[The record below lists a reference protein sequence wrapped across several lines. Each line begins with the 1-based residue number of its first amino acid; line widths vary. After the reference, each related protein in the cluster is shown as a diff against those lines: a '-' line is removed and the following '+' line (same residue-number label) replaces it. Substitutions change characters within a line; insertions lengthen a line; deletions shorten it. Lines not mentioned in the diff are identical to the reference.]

1 MEADPKKPIK
11 IVAISD
17 THNGHNSVTIPLCDI
32 LIHAGDES
40 YRGRKEEIEAFA
52 RWFDKQAAK
61 HLVWIPGNH
70 SLGVEAQWPGSKSWL
85 SDISPRT
92 HVLMNSDVTLE
103 GVKIW
108 GSPVTPWF
116 HDWAWNEVRGQAI
129 KKYWD
134 MIPADTSIV
143 VTHGPPHGILDVV
156 SPGTLRED
164 HVGCEDLMAALL
176 RIKPK
181 VHIFGHIHEGYGRQ
195 QFMDTLYLNASIMDE
210 YYDPVNLPHEFEL

>member
-1 MEADPKKPIK
+1 MSNLK

-17 THNGHNSVTIPLCDI
+17 THNSHNSVKIPECDI

-40 YRGRKEEIEAFA
+40 FRGHKKETEDFA
-52 RWFDKQAAK
+52 KWFDKQPAK

-70 SLGVEAQWPGSKSWL
+70 SVNIEAHWPSSKHWMA
-85 SDISPRT
+85 DISPRANI
-92 HVLMNSDVTLE
+92 LMHSDVTLE
-103 GVKIW
+103 GLKIW

-116 HDWAWNEVRGQAI
+116 HDWAWNEARGPAI

-143 VTHGPPHGILDVV
+143 VTHGPPFGMLDEVN
-156 SPGTLRED
+156 GGM
-164 HVGCEDLMAALL
+164 HVGCEELMDAML

-181 VHIFGHIHEGYGRQ
+181 VHIFGHIHEGYGQ
-195 QFMDTLYLNASIMDE
+195 KQFKDTLYVNASIMTQH
-210 YYDPVNLPHEFEL
+210 YDPENQPIVINL

>member
-1 MEADPKKPIK
+1 MK

-17 THNGHNSVTIPLCDI
+17 THNGHNSVTIPECDI

-40 YRGRKEEIEAFA
+40 YGGKKPEIEAFA
-52 RWFDKQAAK
+52 KWFDVQPAK

-70 SLGVEAQWPGSKSWL
+70 SLAVERHWPGSARWL
-85 SDISPRT
+85 KDISPRT
-92 HVLMNSDVTLE
+92 NILMNSDVTLE
-103 GVKIW
+103 GLKIW

-116 HDWAWNEVRGQAI
+116 HDWAWNVHRGAAI

-143 VTHGPPHGILDVV
+143 VTHGPPHGILDKV
-156 SPGTLRED
+156 SPGTLHED
-164 HVGCEDLMAALL
+164 SVGCKDLMEAML

-181 VHIFGHIHEGYGRQ
+181 VHIFGHIHEGYGQ
-195 QFMDTLYLNASIMDE
+195 QQGMYTTFVNAAIMDE
-210 YYDPVNLPHEFEL
+210 HYDPLNLPIVIDL

>member
-1 MEADPKKPIK
+1 MK

-17 THNGHNSVTIPLCDI
+17 THNGHNSVEIPPCDI

-40 YRGRKEEIEAFA
+40 YRGKKEEIEAFA
-52 RWFDKQAAK
+52 KWFDKQPAK

-70 SLGVEAQWPGSKSWL
+70 SLGVEKHWPSSKHWL
-85 SDISPRT
+85 QDLSPRT
-92 HVLMNSDVTLE
+92 NILMNSDVTLE

-116 HDWAWNEVRGQAI
+116 HDWAWNVIRGTHI

-143 VTHGPPHGILDVV
+143 VTHGPPHGILDIV
-156 SPGTLRED
+156 SGGGNVGCQDLREA
-164 HVGCEDLMAALL
+164 ML

-181 VHIFGHIHEGYGRQ
+181 LHIFGHIHEGYGVYP
-195 QFMDTLYLNASIMDE
+195 FNGTTYVNASIMNE
-210 YYDPVNLPHEFEL
+210 YYEPVNSSLEFEL

>member
-1 MEADPKKPIK
+1 MEANPKPPIK

-17 THNGHNSVTIPLCDI
+17 THNAHDKVVIPPCDI

-40 YRGRKEEIEAFA
+40 FRGRKEEIEAFA
-52 RWFDKQAAK
+52 AWFDKQPAK

-70 SLGVEAQWPGSKSWL
+70 SLGVEKHWPSSKYWL

-92 HVLMNSDVTLE
+92 NILMNSDVTLE
-103 GVKIW
+103 GLKIW

-116 HDWAWNEVRGQAI
+116 HDWAWNVWRGEAI

-134 MIPADTSIV
+134 MIPVDTSIV
-143 VTHGPPHGILDVV
+143 VTHGPPFGILDRVDNE
-156 SPGTLRED
+156 SGN
-164 HVGCEDLMAALL
+164 VGCQDLMDAML

-181 VHIFGHIHEGYGRQ
+181 LHIFGHIHEGSGMQY
-195 QFMDTLYLNASIMDE
+195 FMDTMYINASIMDE
-210 YYDPVNLPHEFEL
+210 DYEPVNPPREFDL

>member
-1 MEADPKKPIK
+1 MK

-17 THNGHNSVTIPLCDI
+17 THNSHTAVKIPECDI

-40 YRGRKEEIEAFA
+40 YRGLQHETEEFA
-52 RWFDKQAAK
+52 QWFDRQPAK

-70 SLGVEAQWPGSKSWL
+70 SLGVEASWPGSAQWVKAK
-85 SDISPRT
+85 SPRT
-92 HVLMNSDVTLE
+92 HILMNSDVTLD

-116 HDWAWNEVRGQAI
+116 HDWAWNVNRGAAI

-143 VTHGPPHGILDVV
+143 VTHGPPFGILDQVD
-156 SPGTLRED
+156 PGGFREMN
-164 HVGCEDLMAALL
+164 VGCEELSKAML
-176 RIKPK
+176 RIQPK
-181 VHIFGHIHEGYGRQ
+181 LHIFGHIHEGSGIQRVGLTTYI
-195 QFMDTLYLNASIMDE
+195 NAAIMDRD
-210 YYDPVNLPHEFEL
+210 YDPVNPAREFEL

>member
-1 MEADPKKPIK
+1 MK

-17 THNGHNSVTIPLCDI
+17 THNAHDKVTIPECDI
-32 LIHAGDES
+32 LIHGGDES

-52 RWFDKQAAK
+52 KWFDKQPAK

-70 SLGVEAQWPGSKSWL
+70 SLGVEAHWPGSKHWF
-85 SDISPRT
+85 SDLCPRA
-92 HVLMNSDVTLE
+92 HVLMHSDVTVE

-116 HDWAWNEVRGQAI
+116 HDWAWNVLRGEAI

-134 MIPADTSIV
+134 LIPTDTSIV
-143 VTHGPPHGILDVV
+143 VTHGPPHGMLDKV
-156 SPGTLRED
+156 SPGTLREMS
-164 HVGCEDLMAALL
+164 VGCEELMKAML

-181 VHIFGHIHEGYGRQ
+181 LHIFGHIHEGSGVQ
-195 QFMDTLYLNASIMDE
+195 TFMDTIYCNASIMDE
-210 YYDPVNLPHEFEL
+210 YYDPVNPPREFDL